1 MFVFLDSQYNVEDDY
16 SWGCEDY
23 NETTSSSLLDYLW
36 CTNVDLAEAAYQ
48 TGFIQGTEFALSA
61 DFIRRRVAAA
71 IGVRNGTL
79 SPVDYA
85 KFALQDCWWSNEGAQ
100 LFGSLCSVKNCTEQI
115 AEFFRRESAE
125 YAAWVTAYTTD
136 YFMKVDSAIPVAE
149 NKVKITFL

>member
-1 MFVFLDSQYNVEDDY
+1 MEDDY

-23 NETTSSSLLDYLW
+23 NQTTSSSLLDYLW

-48 TGFIQGTEFALSA
+48 TGFIQGKVLQCRRNLF
-61 DFIRRRVAAA
+61 RRRMAA

-115 AEFFRRESAE
+115 AEFFRLESAE

-136 YFMKVDSAIPVAE
+136 YVMKVDSAIPVAE
-149 NKVKITFL
+149 SRVRIHFCKQILTSLL